1 MWRCNK
7 CGREVVASC
16 CYDRGPILT
25 GITQYGDVDE
35 SKIYQ
40 IDLFAT
46 GYCCEGTTYDEC
58 NNEGDILTDIAY
70 WED

>member
-46 GYCCEGTTYDEC
+46 GYCCEGTTYGEC
-58 NNEGDILTDIAY
+58 DNEGDILTDIAY
-70 WED
+70 WKE

>member
-1 MWRCNK
+1 MWKCKK

-25 GITQYGDVDE
+25 GITQHGDIDE

-40 IDLFAT
+40 IDLFVT
-46 GYCCEGTTYDEC
+46 SYCCEGTTYDEC
-58 NNEGDILTDIAY
+58 DNEGEFLSDIAY
-70 WED
+70 LED